1 MSRKDTILIAVLVN
15 AVLLIGLFISAIKND
30 VPSQKMELLQTPQ
43 TVSNAIALTPLK
55 EENKIAQGDEIDQV
69 LKEFTEKVQN
79 SVMQDLAEKKPTA
92 SATEPSS
99 VMVIAPQ
106 MSSEASEKTQLDFVK
121 DLQALTKEKIESR
134 ENIESKIAT
143 AKTAEPGFIDV
154 VVKRG
159 DALEKIARNHQTTVE
174 EIIKLNKLKNTQLQ
188 IGQVLKISSKG
199 SKKNSEE
206 KNISRASEEYYIVKN
221 GDNLWTIA
229 LKNHIKVEDLLR
241 LNNLNEEKAKQLKPN
256 TKLRIR

>member
-15 AVLLIGLFISAIKND
+15 AVLLIGLFISAIKTD

-43 TVSNAIALTPLK
+43 AMNNAIALTPLK
-55 EENKIAQGDEIDQV
+55 EENKIAQGDEIDRV

-79 SVMQDLAEKKPTA
+79 SVMQDLTEKKPTG
-92 SATEPSS
+92 SAMEPS
-99 VMVIAPQ
+99 VVVIAPQ

-121 DLQALTKEKIESR
+121 DLQALTKEKIEPK
-134 ENIESKIAT
+134 ENIESRIAMV
-143 AKTAEPGFIDV
+143 KTAEPGFIDV

-174 EIIKLNKLKNTQLQ
+174 EIVRINKLKNTQLQ
-188 IGQVLKISSKG
+188 IGQVLKISSKS
-199 SKKNSEE
+199 SKKSSEE
-206 KNISRASEEYYIVKN
+206 KNISHASEEYYIVKN

>member
-15 AVLLIGLFISAIKND
+15 AVLLIGLFISAIKTD

-43 TVSNAIALTPLK
+43 TISGAIALTPLK

-69 LKEFTEKVQN
+69 LKEFTENVQN
-79 SVMQDLAEKKPTA
+79 SVMQDLTEKKPAA
-92 SATEPSS
+92 STTESS
-99 VMVIAPQ
+99 VMVIVPQ

-121 DLQALTKEKIESR
+121 DLQALTKEKIEPK
-134 ENIESKIAT
+134 ENVKSKIAT
-143 AKTAEPGFIDV
+143 VKTSEPGFIDV

-159 DALEKIARNHQTTVE
+159 DALEKIARNHQTTVD
-174 EIIKLNKLKNTQLQ
+174 EIIRLNKLKNTQLQ

-206 KNISRASEEYYIVKN
+206 KNISHASEEYYIVKN